1 MATITIQTTLNTAAE
16 AYVMGQGYTEPLDGL
31 VLGTPD
37 VPGNV
42 RVQISIPDEHEAHVL
57 AMLDADDRVF
67 AYRCA

>member
-1 MATITIQTTLNTAAE
+1 MATITIQTTLNNAAE
-16 AYVMGQGYTEPLDGL
+16 AHVMGQGYTEPLNGL

-37 VPGNV
+37 GPGNV